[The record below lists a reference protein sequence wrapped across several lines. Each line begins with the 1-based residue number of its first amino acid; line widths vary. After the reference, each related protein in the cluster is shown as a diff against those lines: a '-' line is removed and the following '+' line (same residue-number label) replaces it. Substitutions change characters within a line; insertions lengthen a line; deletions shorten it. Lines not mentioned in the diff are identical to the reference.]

1 LINFISNNFSV
12 FLKGIAMGFADLMP
26 GVSGGTIALIL
37 GVYKKL
43 IESIDAISV
52 KNFKTLTLDLFWKK
66 INGNFL
72 VSLFAGILS
81 AVFTLS
87 FLIDFLIHTYPIAL
101 WSFFLGLL
109 VNSIFILKR
118 LVNNWSYLNIALLV
132 LGAVIS
138 FFLTQITPKGSD
150 IGLIYIFFCGF
161 FGIIAMILPGI
172 SGAYIL
178 LILGAYQ
185 TIINLIKMALK
196 SLSSFNLDLLIPIYT
211 KLFIFGFGVLV
222 GLRIF
227 SSILKWLFDN
237 ENDKTMSILIGL
249 MIGAIHKIWP
259 WQVIFEVSIG
269 GQNKLLFRPISP
281 LNYPEDAQLFLA
293 TILFLIGAGLVWILD
308 SQRGKKI

>member
-1 LINFISNNFSV
+1 
-12 FLKGIAMGFADLMP
+12 MGFADLMP

-72 VSLFAGILS
+72 VSLFTGILS

-87 FLIDFLIHTYPIAL
+87 FLIDYLIHTYPIAL

-118 LVNNWSYLNIALLV
+118 LVNNWSYLNIGLLV

-281 LNYPEDAQLFLA
+281 LNYPEDAQLLLA

>member
-1 LINFISNNFSV
+1 MINFISNNFSV

-72 VSLFAGILS
+72 VSLFTGILS

-87 FLIDFLIHTYPIAL
+87 FLIDYLIHTYPIAL

-118 LVNNWSYLNIALLV
+118 LVNNWSYLNIGLLV
-132 LGAVIS
+132 LGAIIS
-138 FFLTQITPKGSD
+138 FFLTQITPKGTD

-281 LNYPEDAQLFLA
+281 LNYPEDAQLLLA

>member
-1 LINFISNNFSV
+1 
-12 FLKGIAMGFADLMP
+12 MGFADLMP

-72 VSLFAGILS
+72 VSLFTGILS

-87 FLIDFLIHTYPIAL
+87 FLIDYLIHTYPIAL

-118 LVNNWSYLNIALLV
+118 LVNNWSYLNIGLLI
-132 LGAVIS
+132 LGAIIS
-138 FFLTQITPKGSD
+138 FFLTQITPKGTD

-185 TIINLIKMALK
+185 TILNLIKMALK

-211 KLFIFGFGVLV
+211 KLFIFGFGILV

-281 LNYPEDAQLFLA
+281 LNYPEDAQLLLA

>member
-1 LINFISNNFSV
+1 
-12 FLKGIAMGFADLMP
+12 MGFADLMP

-52 KNFKTLTLDLFWKK
+52 KNFKTLTLDLFWEK

-72 VSLFAGILS
+72 VSLFTGILS

-87 FLIDFLIHTYPIAL
+87 FLIDYLIHTYPIAL

-118 LVNNWSYLNIALLV
+118 LVNNWSYLNIGLLV

-138 FFLTQITPKGSD
+138 FFLTQITPKGTD

-185 TIINLIKMALK
+185 TILNLIKMALK

-281 LNYPEDAQLFLA
+281 LNYPEDAQLLLA

>member
-1 LINFISNNFSV
+1 
-12 FLKGIAMGFADLMP
+12 MGFADLMP

-72 VSLFAGILS
+72 VSLFTGILS

-87 FLIDFLIHTYPIAL
+87 FLIDYLIHSYPIAL

-118 LVNNWSYLNIALLV
+118 LVNNWSYLNIGLLV

-138 FFLTQITPKGSD
+138 FFLTQITPKGTD

-196 SLSSFNLDLLIPIYT
+196 SLSSFNLDLLIPVYT

-281 LNYPEDAQLFLA
+281 LNYPEDAQLLLA

>member
-1 LINFISNNFSV
+1 
-12 FLKGIAMGFADLMP
+12 MGFADLMP

-72 VSLFAGILS
+72 VSLFTGILS

-87 FLIDFLIHTYPIAL
+87 FLIDYLIHTYPIAL

-118 LVNNWSYLNIALLV
+118 LVNNWSYLNIGLLV
-132 LGAVIS
+132 LGAIIS
-138 FFLTQITPKGSD
+138 FFLTQITPKGTD

-281 LNYPEDAQLFLA
+281 LNYPEDAQLLLA
-293 TILFLIGAGLVWILD
+293 TTLFLIGAGLVWILD

>member
-1 LINFISNNFSV
+1 
-12 FLKGIAMGFADLMP
+12 MGFADLMP

-43 IESIDAISV
+43 IKSIDAISV

-72 VSLFAGILS
+72 VSLFTGILS

-87 FLIDFLIHTYPIAL
+87 FLIDYLIHTYPIAL

-118 LVNNWSYLNIALLV
+118 LVNNWSYLNIGLLV

-138 FFLTQITPKGSD
+138 FFLTQITPKGTD

-185 TIINLIKMALK
+185 TILNLIKMALK

-281 LNYPEDAQLFLA
+281 LNYPEDAQLLLA

>member
-1 LINFISNNFSV
+1 
-12 FLKGIAMGFADLMP
+12 MGFADLMP

-43 IESIDAISV
+43 IGSIDAISV

-72 VSLFAGILS
+72 VSLFTGILS

-87 FLIDFLIHTYPIAL
+87 FLIDYLIHTYPIAL

-118 LVNNWSYLNIALLV
+118 LVNNWSYLNIGLLV
-132 LGAVIS
+132 LGAIIS
-138 FFLTQITPKGSD
+138 FFLTQITPKGTD

-281 LNYPEDAQLFLA
+281 LNYPEDAQLLLA
-293 TILFLIGAGLVWILD
+293 SILFLIGAGLVWILD

>member
-1 LINFISNNFSV
+1 
-12 FLKGIAMGFADLMP
+12 MGFADLMP

-72 VSLFAGILS
+72 VSLFTGILS

-87 FLIDFLIHTYPIAL
+87 FLIDYLIHTYPIAL

-118 LVNNWSYLNIALLV
+118 LVNNWSYLNIGLLV

-138 FFLTQITPKGSD
+138 FFLTQITPKGTD

-281 LNYPEDAQLFLA
+281 LNYPEDAQLLLA

>member
-1 LINFISNNFSV
+1 
-12 FLKGIAMGFADLMP
+12 MGFADLMP

-72 VSLFAGILS
+72 VSLFTGILS

-87 FLIDFLIHTYPIAL
+87 FLIDYLIHTYPIAL

-118 LVNNWSYLNIALLV
+118 LVNNWSYLNIGLLV
-132 LGAVIS
+132 LGAIIS
-138 FFLTQITPKGSD
+138 FFLTQITPKGTD

-211 KLFIFGFGVLV
+211 KLFIFGFGILV

-281 LNYPEDAQLFLA
+281 LNYPEDAQLLLA

>member
-1 LINFISNNFSV
+1 
-12 FLKGIAMGFADLMP
+12 MGFADLMP
-26 GVSGGTIALIL
+26 GISGGTIALIL

-43 IESIDAISV
+43 IGSIDAISV

-72 VSLFAGILS
+72 VSLFTGILS

-87 FLIDFLIHTYPIAL
+87 FLIDYLLHTYPIAL

-118 LVNNWSYLNIALLV
+118 LVNNWSYLNIGLLV
-132 LGAVIS
+132 LGAIIS
-138 FFLTQITPKGSD
+138 FFITQITPKGSD

-185 TIINLIKMALK
+185 TIINLIKMAVK

-211 KLFIFGFGVLV
+211 KLFIFGLGVLV
-222 GLRIF
+222 GLRVF

-259 WQVIFEVSIG
+259 WQMIFEVSIG

-281 LNYPEDAQLFLA
+281 LNYPEDAQLLLA
-293 TILFLIGAGLVWILD
+293 TILFLIGTGLVWILD
-308 SQRGKKI
+308 SQRAEKT

>member
-1 LINFISNNFSV
+1 
-12 FLKGIAMGFADLMP
+12 MGFADLMP

-72 VSLFAGILS
+72 VSLFTGILS

-87 FLIDFLIHTYPIAL
+87 FLIDYLIHTYPIAL

-118 LVNNWSYLNIALLV
+118 LVNNWSYLNIGLLI
-132 LGAVIS
+132 LGAIIS
-138 FFLTQITPKGSD
+138 FFLTQITPKGTD

-281 LNYPEDAQLFLA
+281 LNYPEDAQLLLA

>member
-1 LINFISNNFSV
+1 
-12 FLKGIAMGFADLMP
+12 MGFADLMP

-72 VSLFAGILS
+72 VSLFTGILS

-87 FLIDFLIHTYPIAL
+87 FLIDYLIHTYPIAL

-118 LVNNWSYLNIALLV
+118 LVNNWSYLNIGLLV

-281 LNYPEDAQLFLA
+281 LNYPEDAQLLLA

-308 SQRGKKI
+308 SQRGEKI

>member
-1 LINFISNNFSV
+1 
-12 FLKGIAMGFADLMP
+12 MGFADLMP

-43 IESIDAISV
+43 IGSIDAISV

-72 VSLFAGILS
+72 VSLFTGILS

-87 FLIDFLIHTYPIAL
+87 FLIDYLIDTYPIAL

-118 LVNNWSYLNIALLV
+118 LVNNWSYLNIGLLV

-138 FFLTQITPKGSD
+138 FFLTQITPKGTD

-281 LNYPEDAQLFLA
+281 LNYPEDAQLLLA

>member
-1 LINFISNNFSV
+1 
-12 FLKGIAMGFADLMP
+12 MGFADLMP

-72 VSLFAGILS
+72 VSLFTGILS

-87 FLIDFLIHTYPIAL
+87 FLIDYLIHTYPIAL

-118 LVNNWSYLNIALLV
+118 LVNNWSYLNIGLLI
-132 LGAVIS
+132 LGAIIS
-138 FFLTQITPKGSD
+138 FFLTQITPKGTD

-185 TIINLIKMALK
+185 TILNLIKMALK

-281 LNYPEDAQLFLA
+281 LNYPEDAQLLLA

>member
-72 VSLFAGILS
+72 VSLFTGILS

-87 FLIDFLIHTYPIAL
+87 FLIDYLIHTYPIAL

-118 LVNNWSYLNIALLV
+118 LVKNWSYLNIGLLV

-281 LNYPEDAQLFLA
+281 LNYPEDAQLLLA

>member
-1 LINFISNNFSV
+1 
-12 FLKGIAMGFADLMP
+12 MGFADLMP

-66 INGNFL
+66 INSNFL
-72 VSLFAGILS
+72 VSLFTGILS

-87 FLIDFLIHTYPIAL
+87 FLIDYLIHTYPIAL

-118 LVNNWSYLNIALLV
+118 LVNNWSYLNIGLLV

-138 FFLTQITPKGSD
+138 FFLTQITPKGTD

-196 SLSSFNLDLLIPIYT
+196 SLSSFNLDLLIPVYT

-281 LNYPEDAQLFLA
+281 LNYPEDAQLLLA

>member
-1 LINFISNNFSV
+1 
-12 FLKGIAMGFADLMP
+12 MGFADLMP

-72 VSLFAGILS
+72 VSLFTGILS

-87 FLIDFLIHTYPIAL
+87 FLIDYLIHTYPIAL

-118 LVNNWSYLNIALLV
+118 LVNNWSYLNIGLLV

-185 TIINLIKMALK
+185 TILNLIKMALK

-281 LNYPEDAQLFLA
+281 LNYPEDAQLLLA

>member
-1 LINFISNNFSV
+1 
-12 FLKGIAMGFADLMP
+12 MGFADLMP

-72 VSLFAGILS
+72 VSLFTGILS

-87 FLIDFLIHTYPIAL
+87 FLIDYLIHTYPIAL

-118 LVNNWSYLNIALLV
+118 LVNNWSYLNIGLLV

-138 FFLTQITPKGSD
+138 FFLTQITPKGTD

-161 FGIIAMILPGI
+161 FAIIAMILPGI

-281 LNYPEDAQLFLA
+281 LNYPEDAQLLLA

>member
-1 LINFISNNFSV
+1 
-12 FLKGIAMGFADLMP
+12 MGFADLMP

-52 KNFKTLTLDLFWKK
+52 KNFKTLTLDLFWEK

-72 VSLFAGILS
+72 VSLFTGILS

-118 LVNNWSYLNIALLV
+118 LVNNWSYLNIGLLV
-132 LGAVIS
+132 IGAVVS
-138 FFLTQITPKGSD
+138 FFLTQITPKSSD
-150 IGLIYIFFCGF
+150 IGLIYIFFCGV

-185 TIINLIKMALK
+185 TIINLIKMAVK
-196 SLSSFNLDLLIPIYT
+196 SLSSVNLDLIIPIYT

-281 LNYPEDAQLFLA
+281 LNYPEDAQLLLA
-293 TILFLIGAGLVWILD
+293 TILFLIGTGLVWILD
-308 SQRGKKI
+308 SQREKKI

>member
-1 LINFISNNFSV
+1 LI
-12 FLKGIAMGFADLMP
+12 G
-26 GVSGGTIALIL
+26 
-37 GVYKKL
+37 
-43 IESIDAISV
+43 SIDAISV

-72 VSLFAGILS
+72 VSLFTGILS

-87 FLIDFLIHTYPIAL
+87 FLIDYLLHTYPIAL

-118 LVNNWSYLNIALLV
+118 LVNNWSYLNIGLLV
-132 LGAVIS
+132 LGAIIS
-138 FFLTQITPKGSD
+138 FFITQITPKGSD

-185 TIINLIKMALK
+185 TIINLIKMAVK

-211 KLFIFGFGVLV
+211 KLFIFGLGVLV
-222 GLRIF
+222 GLRVF

-259 WQVIFEVSIG
+259 WQMIFEVSIG

-281 LNYPEDAQLFLA
+281 LNYPEDAQLLLA
-293 TILFLIGAGLVWILD
+293 TILFLIGTGLVWILD
-308 SQRGKKI
+308 SQRAEKT

>member
-1 LINFISNNFSV
+1 
-12 FLKGIAMGFADLMP
+12 MGFADLMP

-52 KNFKTLTLDLFWKK
+52 KNFKTLTLDLFWEK

-72 VSLFAGILS
+72 VSLFTGILS

-87 FLIDFLIHTYPIAL
+87 FLIDYLIHTYPIAL

-118 LVNNWSYLNIALLV
+118 LVNNWSYLNIGLLV
-132 LGAVIS
+132 LGAIIS
-138 FFLTQITPKGSD
+138 FFLTQITPKGTD

-185 TIINLIKMALK
+185 TILNLIKMALK

-281 LNYPEDAQLFLA
+281 LNYPEDAQLLLA

>member
-1 LINFISNNFSV
+1 
-12 FLKGIAMGFADLMP
+12 MGFADLMP

-43 IESIDAISV
+43 IESIDAISG

-72 VSLFAGILS
+72 VSLFTGILS

-87 FLIDFLIHTYPIAL
+87 FLIDYLIHTYPIAL

-118 LVNNWSYLNIALLV
+118 LVNNWSYLNIGLLV

-138 FFLTQITPKGSD
+138 FFLTQITPKGTD

-281 LNYPEDAQLFLA
+281 LNYPEDAQLLLA

>member
-1 LINFISNNFSV
+1 
-12 FLKGIAMGFADLMP
+12 MGFADLMP

-72 VSLFAGILS
+72 VSLFTGILS

-87 FLIDFLIHTYPIAL
+87 FLIDYLIHSYPIAL

-118 LVNNWSYLNIALLV
+118 LVNNWSYLNIGLLV

-138 FFLTQITPKGSD
+138 FFLTQITPKGTD

-281 LNYPEDAQLFLA
+281 LNYPEDAQLLLA

>member
-1 LINFISNNFSV
+1 MINFISNNFSV

-72 VSLFAGILS
+72 VSLFTGILS

-87 FLIDFLIHTYPIAL
+87 FLIDYLIHTYPIAL

-118 LVNNWSYLNIALLV
+118 LVNNWSYLNIGLLV

-138 FFLTQITPKGSD
+138 FFLTQITPKGTD

-281 LNYPEDAQLFLA
+281 LNYPEDAQLLLA

>member
-1 LINFISNNFSV
+1 
-12 FLKGIAMGFADLMP
+12 MGFADLMP

>member
-1 LINFISNNFSV
+1 
-12 FLKGIAMGFADLMP
+12 MGFADLMP

-72 VSLFAGILS
+72 VSLFTGILS

-87 FLIDFLIHTYPIAL
+87 FLIDYLIHTYPIAL

-118 LVNNWSYLNIALLV
+118 LVNNWSYLNIGLLV
-132 LGAVIS
+132 LGAIIS
-138 FFLTQITPKGSD
+138 FFLTQITPKGTD

-211 KLFIFGFGVLV
+211 KLFIFGFGILV

-281 LNYPEDAQLFLA
+281 LNYPEDAQLLLA

-308 SQRGKKI
+308 SQREKKI

>member
-1 LINFISNNFSV
+1 
-12 FLKGIAMGFADLMP
+12 MGFADLMP

-43 IESIDAISV
+43 IGSIDAISV

-72 VSLFAGILS
+72 VSLFTGILS

-87 FLIDFLIHTYPIAL
+87 FLIDYLIHTYPIAL

-118 LVNNWSYLNIALLV
+118 LVNNWSYLNIGLLV
-132 LGAVIS
+132 LGAIIS
-138 FFLTQITPKGSD
+138 FFLTQITPKGTD

-185 TIINLIKMALK
+185 TILNLIKMALK

-281 LNYPEDAQLFLA
+281 LNYPEDAQLLLA

>member
-1 LINFISNNFSV
+1 
-12 FLKGIAMGFADLMP
+12 MGFADLMP

-43 IESIDAISV
+43 IGSIDAISV

-72 VSLFAGILS
+72 VSLFTGILS

-87 FLIDFLIHTYPIAL
+87 FLIDYLIHTYPIAL

-118 LVNNWSYLNIALLV
+118 LVNNWSYLNIGLLV

-138 FFLTQITPKGSD
+138 FFLTQITPKGTD

-281 LNYPEDAQLFLA
+281 LNYPEDAQLLLA

>member
-1 LINFISNNFSV
+1 
-12 FLKGIAMGFADLMP
+12 MGFADLMP

-72 VSLFAGILS
+72 VSLFTGILS

-87 FLIDFLIHTYPIAL
+87 FLIDYLIDTYPIAL

-118 LVNNWSYLNIALLV
+118 LVNNWSYLNIGLLI
-132 LGAVIS
+132 LGAIIS
-138 FFLTQITPKGSD
+138 FFLTQITPKGTD

-185 TIINLIKMALK
+185 TILNLIKMALK

-281 LNYPEDAQLFLA
+281 LNYPEDAQLLLA

>member
-1 LINFISNNFSV
+1 
-12 FLKGIAMGFADLMP
+12 MGFADLMP

-72 VSLFAGILS
+72 VSLFTGILS

-87 FLIDFLIHTYPIAL
+87 FLIDYLIHTYPIAL

-118 LVNNWSYLNIALLV
+118 LVNNWSYLNIGLLV

-281 LNYPEDAQLFLA
+281 LNYPEDAQLLLA

-308 SQRGKKI
+308 NQRGKKI

>member
-1 LINFISNNFSV
+1 
-12 FLKGIAMGFADLMP
+12 MGFADLMP

-72 VSLFAGILS
+72 ISLFTGILS

-87 FLIDFLIHTYPIAL
+87 FLIDYLIHTYPIAL

-118 LVNNWSYLNIALLV
+118 LVNNWSYLNIGLLV
-132 LGAVIS
+132 LGAVTS

-281 LNYPEDAQLFLA
+281 LNYPEDAQLLLA

>member
-1 LINFISNNFSV
+1 
-12 FLKGIAMGFADLMP
+12 MGFADLMP

-72 VSLFAGILS
+72 VSLFTGILS

-87 FLIDFLIHTYPIAL
+87 FLIDYLIHTYPIAL

-118 LVNNWSYLNIALLV
+118 LVNNWSYLNIGLLV

-138 FFLTQITPKGSD
+138 FFLTQITPKGTD

-281 LNYPEDAQLFLA
+281 LNYPEDAQLLLA
-293 TILFLIGAGLVWILD
+293 SILFLIGAGLVWILD

>member
-1 LINFISNNFSV
+1 
-12 FLKGIAMGFADLMP
+12 MGFADLMP
-26 GVSGGTIALIL
+26 GISGGTIALIL

-72 VSLFAGILS
+72 VSLFTGILS

-87 FLIDFLIHTYPIAL
+87 FLIDYLIHTYPIAL

-118 LVNNWSYLNIALLV
+118 LVNNWSYLNIGLLV

-138 FFLTQITPKGSD
+138 FFLTQITPKGTD

-281 LNYPEDAQLFLA
+281 LNYPEDAQLLLA

>member
-1 LINFISNNFSV
+1 
-12 FLKGIAMGFADLMP
+12 MGFADLMP

-52 KNFKTLTLDLFWKK
+52 KTLTLDLFWEK

-72 VSLFAGILS
+72 VSLFTGILS

-87 FLIDFLIHTYPIAL
+87 FLIDYLIHTYPIAL

-118 LVNNWSYLNIALLV
+118 LVNNWSYLNIGLLV

-138 FFLTQITPKGSD
+138 FFLTQITPKGTD

-196 SLSSFNLDLLIPIYT
+196 SLSSFNLDLLIPVYT

-281 LNYPEDAQLFLA
+281 LNYPEDAQLLLA

>member
-1 LINFISNNFSV
+1 
-12 FLKGIAMGFADLMP
+12 MGFADLMP

-43 IESIDAISV
+43 IGSIDAISV

-72 VSLFAGILS
+72 VSLFTGILS

-87 FLIDFLIHTYPIAL
+87 FLIDYLIDTYPIAL

-118 LVNNWSYLNIALLV
+118 LVNNWSYLNIGLLV
-132 LGAVIS
+132 LGAIIS
-138 FFLTQITPKGSD
+138 FFLTQITPKGTD

-237 ENDKTMSILIGL
+237 ENDKTK
-249 MIGAIHKIWP
+249 ADTNEQHAK
-259 WQVIFEVSIG
+259 FEM
-269 GQNKLLFRPISP
+269 
-281 LNYPEDAQLFLA
+281 
-293 TILFLIGAGLVWILD
+293 
-308 SQRGKKI
+308 

>member
-1 LINFISNNFSV
+1 
-12 FLKGIAMGFADLMP
+12 MGFADLMP

-72 VSLFAGILS
+72 VSLFTGILS

-87 FLIDFLIHTYPIAL
+87 FLIDYLIHTYPIAL

-118 LVNNWSYLNIALLV
+118 LVNNWSYLNIGLLV
-132 LGAVIS
+132 LGAIIS
-138 FFLTQITPKGSD
+138 FFLTQITPKGTD

-281 LNYPEDAQLFLA
+281 LNYPEDAQLLLA
-293 TILFLIGAGLVWILD
+293 TTLFLIGAGLVWILD
-308 SQRGKKI
+308 RQRGEKI

>member
-118 LVNNWSYLNIALLV
+118 LVNKWSYLNIALLV